1 MRCLP
6 GICLLLAKG
15 LLNPFSRPPKTL
27 PLSPVNYSFFC
38 DCQDGSS
45 SSKKLFFDLDE
56 KKFWYR
62 QDDAV
67 SSELEI
73 AIRIKLM
80 VFDCFDG
87 DCCSCAE
94 NGFDAGGAW
103 NLRGGASESEDDLSV
118 ILRTSEV
125 LQKF

>member
-1 MRCLP
+1 MAHHHP
-6 GICLLLAKG
+6 
-15 LLNPFSRPPKTL
+15 
-27 PLSPVNYSFFC
+27 
-38 DCQDGSS
+38 
-45 SSKKLFFDLDE
+45 KKLFFDPRGM
-56 KKFWYR
+56 KFWDR
-62 QDDAV
+62 QGDAV
-67 SSELEI
+67 SSELKI

-80 VFDCFDG
+80 VFDRFDG

-103 NLRGGASESEDDLSV
+103 DLRGGASESEDDLSV

>member
-1 MRCLP
+1 L
-6 GICLLLAKG
+6 
-15 LLNPFSRPPKTL
+15 FSDLHEKM
-27 PLSPVNYSFFC
+27 FFEREN
-38 DCQDGSS
+38 DSVGG
-45 SSKKLFFDLDE
+45 
-56 KKFWYR
+56 
-62 QDDAV
+62 
-67 SSELEI
+67 ELKI